1 MVLIGTVEWELSIE
15 HGVEDHSRAPGIN
28 LSPIVC
34 SVLEDLRRSVVWRS
48 TGSSQA
54 RPVLHHV
61 AQAEVADLE
70 ILIGVKQEIFQLQVT
85 MGDTLAVAEN

>member
-1 MVLIGTVEWELSIE
+1 M
-15 HGVEDHSRAPGIN
+15 
-28 LSPIVC
+28 
-34 SVLEDLRRSVVWRS
+34 LEDLRRSVVWRPA
-48 TGSSQA
+48 GCCQA

-70 ILIGVKQEIFQLQVT
+70 ILIRVEQQIFKLQVA